1 MISDALDILDAPVIN
16 VRVKFSI
23 VVDPTYS
30 TNKNLVLQAVIK
42 RLREYFAQKKMEL
55 DQPIVLADLHNIIFN
70 NPGVLSVGDVRIEN
84 IVGSLGGRTYSGVQ
98 YDIDSNTEKGIVFG
112 SQGSIFEV
120 RYPDTDIIGSSI

>member
-1 MISDALDILDAPVIN
+1 
-16 VRVKFSI
+16 
-23 VVDPTYS
+23 
-30 TNKNLVLQAVIK
+30 
-42 RLREYFAQKKMEL
+42 MEL

-120 RYPDTDIIGSSI
+120 RYPDTDLIGSSI